1 MKGGL
6 NRGWNFEPEIWPDLT
21 GLLTGRAPW
30 LTGIYQIFLVVGN
43 KSWKPHFASG
53 LVKIQKNLSLVKHTN
68 CVYLKEW
75 GTVGETYIWLQISW
89 GCYEL
94 LRGTNLIWYES
105 EVCFSKHWNCHRPN
119 QSTWQHHKHPAMAF
133 NLGNLSYRL
142 IFRVNIWYIF
152 KGEEGSFEREFYNP
166 LYRLWI
172 GSENNIVVDR

>member
-75 GTVGETYIWLQISW
+75 GTVGETYINDCRYHGAATNCYVVRIWFDTNRRCVLASIEIVIVRIDQLDNIISILQWLSIW
-89 GCYEL
+89 GILSTHFSSEQMINIP
-94 LRGTNLIWYES
+94 RG
-105 EVCFSKHWNCHRPN
+105 
-119 QSTWQHHKHPAMAF
+119 
-133 NLGNLSYRL
+133 G
-142 IFRVNIWYIF
+142 
-152 KGEEGSFEREFYNP
+152 GEFLEGVF
-166 LYRLWI
+166 
-172 GSENNIVVDR
+172 

>member
-21 GLLTGRAPW
+21 GLLAGRAPW

-105 EVCFSKHWNCHRPN
+105 EVCFSKHWNCRRPN
-119 QSTWQHHKHPAMAF
+119 RSTWQHHKHPAMAF
-133 NLGNLSYRL
+133 NLGNPIDWFFEWTYDKYL
-142 IFRVNIWYIF
+142 
-152 KGEEGSFEREFYNP
+152 KGRRGVLRGSFIT
-166 LYRLWI
+166 LYI
-172 GSENNIVVDR
+172 GCELALRITLS